1 MHFAEA
7 DVETGELP
15 DWQYEA
21 LVGRHTRLVTVPLA
35 NPVTG
40 AVPDVKRITEVAH
53 SVGALVAVDAG
64 AAPAALPLDVDR
76 LRGGPVD
83 RGDGVVRR
91 SDHGRAQHGR
101 RRSARRSNG
110 SRASVRRLLPLIGP
124 LPIELV
130 DGVTAAVDH
139 LASLDEAATGS
150 RRERLVTSVTSARE
164 YQERLFERLDIL
176 LRRIPG
182 VTLIGS
188 PVPRVPVVAFTV
200 AGAQP
205 SRVADFLYSR
215 GLAVWTGP
223 HGMSELMAALGV
235 DELGGAVHVGL
246 MPHTTHGEVDQLAIA
261 LDDLLGSRQMHLPV

>member
-1 MHFAEA
+1 MAVGVRHE
-7 DVETGELP
+7 VERLP
-15 DWQYEA
+15 W
-21 LVGRHTRLVTVPLA
+21 
-35 NPVTG
+35 
-40 AVPDVKRITEVAH
+40 
-53 SVGALVAVDAG
+53 
-64 AAPAALPLDVDR
+64 
-76 LRGGPVD
+76 
-83 RGDGVVRR
+83 
-91 SDHGRAQHGR
+91 
-101 RRSARRSNG
+101 
-110 SRASVRRLLPLIGP
+110 SVRRLLPLIGP

-261 LDDLLGSRQMHLPV
+261 LDDLLGSRQMHVPV